1 MTTWPPT
8 QLRALTVLVA
18 LGGLLS
24 AGWVRADSDHCPICG
39 LLFGIR
45 VYTVEDQVSRQK
57 VQVCSDCATLTTVCF
72 ICGLPAKTN
81 VTQMPDSR
89 ILCARDARTA
99 VLDEAEGKRV
109 CRETKDSL
117 DRLFSR
123 FLEFPET
130 NVTVGIV
137 DRVHL
142 QELFKFA
149 GHDYVCP
156 NVWGYLETRTN
167 RGRFEHKMSL
177 LSGLPLASLKATL
190 AHEYTHAWL
199 NQTVSAK
206 RKESL
211 SRDANEGF
219 CELVAYRLMES
230 QNEAAQT
237 ELMKRNAYTRGQID
251 LFLQAEQ
258 AYGMNDVVDWMKYG
272 TDDRLMAEDLRRV
285 RNVDVPPATA
295 ASDTNS
301 PAYGWKPAS
310 DPDTLVLKAITWS
323 QPLPVAMINNRTFTV
338 NEQGKVRVG
347 KTNVTLRCL
356 SIRPDAVR
364 IQIVGSGEQRE
375 LRLRTP
381 SP

>member
-1 MTTWPPT
+1 MFT
-8 QLRALTVLVA
+8 
-18 LGGLLS
+18 
-24 AGWVRADSDHCPICG
+24 D
-39 LLFGIR
+39 R
-45 VYTVEDQVSRQK
+45 VYTLEDQLTGKKQ
-57 VQVCSDCATLTTVCF
+57 QVCPDCATLRTVCF
-72 ICGLPAKTN
+72 FCGLPARTN
-81 VTQMPDSR
+81 YTELPDKR
-89 ILCARDARTA
+89 ILCARETRTA
-99 VLDEAEGKRV
+99 VLDEDAAKRV

-190 AHEYTHAWL
+190 VHEYAHAWL
-199 NQTVSAK
+199 NQTLLAR

-211 SRDANEGF
+211 SRDADEGF

-258 AYGMNDVVDWMKYG
+258 VYGMNDIVDWMKYG
-272 TDDRLMAEDLRRV
+272 TDDRLIAEDLRRV
-285 RNVDVPPATA
+285 RNVDVPRATA
-295 ASDTNS
+295 APDTNS

-347 KTNVTLRCL
+347 KTNVTVRCL

-364 IQIVGSGEQRE
+364 IQIVGSGEERE
-375 LRLRTP
+375 LRLRTQ